1 MGTAPDVVGGVNQT
15 MGRLQVHSIP
25 AVRKLNADIKL
36 HGIVRSYAAD
46 YRFCGKPLPLA
57 HKKVICGFGALP

>member
-1 MGTAPDVVGGVNQT
+1 

-36 HGIVRSYAAD
+36 HGIVRLAQAAD
-46 YRFCGKPLPLA
+46 LT
-57 HKKVICGFGALP
+57 GFGGVTLAVGT